1 LAAVQTALNQ
11 GKRRAAG
18 IPLENRGLRQ
28 AADAR
33 AGAQVMLLALP
44 M

>member
-1 LAAVQTALNQ
+1 VVSLGPDR

-18 IPLENRGLRQ
+18 ISQKDRGLRQ
-28 AADAR
+28 AADADDV
-33 AGAQVMLLALP
+33 AQVMLLALP